1 MAHFIFGVLV
11 GEVERVAGHA
21 RSEPASCCQNV
32 VTSLKGAHRNLPNR
46 LYILHTDT
54 HNTPCRSRKVH
65 VIHNAPSSSNTASSR
80 LRPLSGALAP
90 NSPPLVCLSAA
101 SHLSLHRLLNH
112 HLQNPKVSYPTLSIV
127 QDKKNNVSRVVY
139 VPPSRA
145 LAFSTPQNAHRL
157 SARPPRNK
165 HRQRCR
171 SAAPAQKIH
180 MTLPAYS
187 VRSV

>member
-127 QDKKNNVSRVVY
+127 QDKKKTTSRVSY
-139 VPPSRA
+139 TSHPLARSPSRPPKTHTVSP
-145 LAFSTPQNAHRL
+145 LGRREISTGNA
-157 SARPPRNK
+157 AGQQRPRRK
-165 HRQRCR
+165 F
-171 SAAPAQKIH
+171 I
-180 MTLPAYS
+180 
-187 VRSV
+187 